1 VCALRWCPC
10 VLACTSPDC
19 CAHAGRARLVR
30 VPHLYASPQ
39 QVRITYARTP
49 TTDCSGVPCVCVCV
63 LRTCVVCVCVCV
75 HVCVCARVRVCVCVC
90 VRMCVCTRAHGLY
103 LLCDVRV
110 LCVREWWQPLPPR
123 PGPILPQEAAIIT
136 MRVQIHMSLLPLDF
150 DKRPPSCVRA
160 FERFVV
166 ND

>member
-1 VCALRWCPC
+1 M
-10 VLACTSPDC
+10 
-19 CAHAGRARLVR
+19 
-30 VPHLYASPQ
+30 
-39 QVRITYARTP
+39 
-49 TTDCSGVPCVCVCV
+49 
-63 LRTCVVCVCVCV
+63 
-75 HVCVCARVRVCVCVC
+75 CVC
-90 VRMCVCTRAHGLY
+90 VRVCVCTRAHGLY